1 MGGYREYRDEFEAEW
16 NNDGEAVIGD
26 MFFSEFDTAK
36 ERALKMEGLRLYNHV
51 LDERKERKQFVK
63 QYGVLYDKKR
73 KRRYDSIED
82 QRLEQEIADN
92 LSMFARFTEDK
103 NCNFA
108 EFKSLCDGLMEEK
121 KLRDKICKLK
131 HYLLNG
137 VTSVS
142 QMEKI
147 EKYVA
152 RQQELKANNDDIV
165 TDEDEHPE
173 CRTSN
178 EFLNRYNGCS
188 LDSISTYLQLVEAE
202 GNKTFKRRR
211 NNKNVG
217 ENTVMKNEEEKEKL
231 KMDEKEWN
239 KMKKGREWK
248 RLSEAE

>member
-1 MGGYREYRDEFEAEW
+1 MG
-16 NNDGEAVIGD
+16 
-26 MFFSEFDTAK
+26 
-36 ERALKMEGLRLYNHV
+36 EGLRLYNQV
-51 LDERKERKQFVK
+51 LDERKERKKFVK

-82 QRLEQEIADN
+82 QRMEQEIADN

-108 EFKSLCDGLMEEK
+108 EFKSLCEGLMEEK
-121 KLRDKICKLK
+121 KLRERICKLK

-137 VTSVS
+137 VTSIS

-147 EKYVA
+147 EKYVK

-165 TDEDEHPE
+165 TDEDEHHHHMAAE

-178 EFLNRYNGCS
+178 EFLNRFNGCS

-202 GNKTFKRRR
+202 SNKTFKRRR
-211 NNKNVG
+211 SNKNLR
-217 ENTVMKNEEEKEKL
+217 ENDAMKHDEEKEKV
-231 KMDEKEWN
+231 KIDEKEWN
-239 KMKKGREWK
+239 KKRKRMEEVERSRE
-248 RLSEAE
+248 EIV